1 MGLMKKNLVTLELTE
16 KIKLQIKS
24 YFEKDLLTLD
34 MFEQLRKCFCKG
46 AVYETPIC
54 ISADPEFSL
63 R

>member
-1 MGLMKKNLVTLELTE
+1 MGLAKNNLVTLELTE
-16 KIKLQIKS
+16 KIQLIMKS
-24 YFEKDLLTLD
+24 YFEKDLLSLD
-34 MFEQLRKCFCKG
+34 MFEQLRKYFSKG

>member
-16 KIKLQIKS
+16 KNKLQIKS

-46 AVYETPIC
+46 AGYETYLYQC
-54 ISADPEFSL
+54 
-63 R
+63 